1 MMMKNGRVLFLGVL
15 LTLICILAPTFCIG
29 ATKLLVWESSGP
41 EEKFIREMGKIY
53 TQKTGVE
60 IEVFPIDQLSQGDKL
75 ALDGPAG
82 KGADVVVWPHDRI
95 GQSVEQ
101 GIIWEL
107 PESKIKVDD
116 YTESAVDAMRYQ
128 GKLYGIPYAMES
140 VALIYNKDLIPEVPE
155 TFDELIAIAKKINN
169 PKKNKYGF
177 MFDMSDFYFAYGF
190 FGGFGSYVFKET
202 ANGLDT
208 DDIGL
213 ANTGAIKASQ
223 YLKSFRD
230 SGLIPEGTTKDVID
244 GLFMDGN
251 LAAQINGPWAYPT
264 YQEAGVNYGIEP
276 LPKLS
281 NGEYPRTFIGVK
293 GYYIS
298 AFSKNKEEALKF
310 IQWLTSKENS
320 FKHYESTS
328 IIPARDDVIKL
339 PEFQDNKAFKAF
351 AIQASRGVP
360 MPNVP
365 EMMQVWDPAAN
376 ALTFILQGQA
386 PANVV
391 LPLCVEQIK
400 ENIRMMKQ

>member
-1 MMMKNGRVLFLGVL
+1 MKKGRVLFLGSLLVL
-15 LTLICILAPTFCIG
+15 VSILAPIFCTG
-29 ATKLLVWESSGP
+29 ATKLVVWESSGP
-41 EEKFIREMGKIY
+41 EEKFVKELGAIY
-53 TQKTGVE
+53 TKETGIE

-101 GIIWEL
+101 GILWEF
-107 PESKIKVDD
+107 PESKIDLNE
-116 YTESAVDAMRYQ
+116 YTKSAVDAMRYQ

-140 VALIYNKDLIPEVPE
+140 VALVYNKDLIPEVPE

-177 MFDMSDFYFAYGF
+177 MFDLTDFYFAYVF
-190 FGGFGSYVFKET
+190 FGGFDSYVFKET
-202 ANGLDT
+202 KKGLDV

-213 ANTGAIKASQ
+213 ANAGGIKAAQ

-230 SGLIPEGTTKDVID
+230 SGLVPEGTSKDVIN
-244 GLFMDGN
+244 GLFADGN
-251 LAAQINGPWAYPT
+251 LAAQINGPWAYPQ
-264 YQEAGVNYGIEP
+264 YEEAGVNYGIAP

-281 NGEYPRTFIGVK
+281 NGKYPQTFIGVK

-310 IQWLTSKENS
+310 IQWLTTKENS
-320 FKHYESTS
+320 FKHYKSSS
-328 IIPARDDVIKL
+328 IIPARDDVVKM
-339 PEFQDNKAFKAF
+339 PEFQDNLAFKAF

-376 ALTFILQGQA
+376 AITFILQGQA
-386 PANVV
+386 PADVV
-391 LPLCVEQIK
+391 LPICVDQIK
-400 ENIRMMKQ
+400 ENIKMMKQ